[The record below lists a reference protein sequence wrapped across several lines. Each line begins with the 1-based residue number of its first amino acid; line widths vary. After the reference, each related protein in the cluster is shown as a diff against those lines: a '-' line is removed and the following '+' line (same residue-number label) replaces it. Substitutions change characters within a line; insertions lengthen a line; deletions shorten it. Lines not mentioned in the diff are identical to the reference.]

1 MLRNDYNPGEEVEH
15 LIRDVVNQSIETS
28 LSKGFNVIV
37 DETHCNLKRLKAV
50 IERYAPKARIVLEF
64 VGLNLSLV
72 EIKRQ
77 NLQRDKVV
85 PEAVIDKMNKGLKEV
100 LNAKSDLLTMITEL
114 SIPVNNVIL
123 NQDVSLPKAII
134 VDLDGTVAKHE
145 GHRSPFDWSLVLN
158 DEPKNEVLDVIRI
171 LSEKYKIIFLS
182 GRDAVCR
189 EDTIQWLK
197 IHYKDVDIELYMRPC
212 NNYEKDIKVKRELYE
227 KNLKDKYFIHSVFDD
242 RDQCITL
249 WRKELG
255 FQTFQVNYGDF

>member
-15 LIRDVVNQSIETS
+15 LITDVVNQSIETS

-114 SIPVNNVIL
+114 SIPVNNVTL

-134 VDLDGTVAKHE
+134 VDLDGTVAHMDDKR
-145 GHRSPFDWSLVLN
+145 GPFDWLKVDNDRPDEHVLN
-158 DEPKNEVLDVIRI
+158 IVRT
-171 LSEKYKIIFLS
+171 LSSKYKVLFVT
-182 GRDAVCR
+182 GRDASALPKTK
-189 EDTIQWLK
+189 EWLDAYYGQPYEA
-197 IHYKDVDIELYMRPC
+197 IWSRPSNDFRKDSLIKEEIF
-212 NNYEKDIKVKRELYE
+212 NNHIKGVYYVEV
-227 KNLKDKYFIHSVFDD
+227 VFDD
-242 RDQCITL
+242 RVQVVKQ
-249 WRKELG
+249 WRSMGLKCL
-255 FQTFQVNYGDF
+255 QVQEGDF